1 MKQTQK
7 RDPLSGVSL
16 TYGGVSFQADFLT
29 TCGVPS
35 PDQRMTIATF
45 ACFDAWRIV
54 AEMRAFSVFAFA
66 NFRSTFMP
74 VSLHACPFLSWVNA
88 LTNSGET
95 FDLRPRGTNSI
106 SLSSMNSNM
115 VCLSCNFTVRRD
127 CLTTTNLIGF
137 GLERAT
143 HKVIKAL
150 WNKGLVNSL
159 VIYLSFDNLHTLILK
174 TYTGALIK
182 TCCVNLH

>member
-1 MKQTQK
+1 M
-7 RDPLSGVSL
+7 
-16 TYGGVSFQADFLT
+16 
-29 TCGVPS
+29 PS
-35 PDQRMTIATF
+35 PDQRITIATF

-66 NFRSTFMP
+66 NLRSTFMP
-74 VSLHACPFLSWVNA
+74 VSLQACPFLRLVNA

-127 CLTTTNLIGF
+127 CLTTTNLLGF
-137 GLERAT
+137 ALERAT
-143 HKVIKAL
+143 HKDIKPL
-150 WNKGLVNSL
+150 WDKGLRVPQNKSL
-159 VIYLSFDNLHTLILK
+159 GLENLH
-174 TYTGALIK
+174 AHFE
-182 TCCVNLH
+182 NLHGGSHKDLPCKLPLNIWIRRVILQRV